1 MLSVILYNIKVI
13 SASVTL
19 QSHLLRRE
27 PPLKD
32 QPSMADSRLYG
43 LRNVQFLLGYRV
55 LRFFHRS
62 QYAGH
67 LCGRGYLVVWPSID
81 GRPDFRPSPLR
92 NSTDRPHGVSSI
104 LPLQL
109 FLQFQFFFFLVALG
123 KNVKMC
129 SLSTIVALPW
139 LQFLMCLFRC
149 AFFFFC
155 L

>member
-1 MLSVILYNIKVI
+1 MLSVILYNIEVI

-67 LCGRGYLVVWPSID
+67 LCGRGYLVVGPVSMAGPILD
-81 GRPDFRPSPLR
+81 PVHLGIPR
-92 NSTDRPHGVSSI
+92 TDHMESLAFCHFSCS
-104 LPLQL
+104 
-109 FLQFQFFFFLVALG
+109 FSFSFFFPSCTG
-123 KNVKMC
+123 EKCENVF
-129 SLSTIVALPW
+129 P
-139 LQFLMCLFRC
+139 
-149 AFFFFC
+149 
-155 L
+155 